1 MLCCLFRT
9 PTVLAY
15 LSLPP
20 RHSARD
26 AGAVTINYGLFLE
39 NVINFI
45 INAIFLYIAIKKC
58 ECGVQYHSST
68 DWSYTHALG
77 LFSLYAVFEVVFERN
92 VNVKKQCPFC
102 KEFIKGAAT
111 VCKECGSKLS

>member
-1 MLCCLFRT
+1 M
-9 PTVLAY
+9 
-15 LSLPP
+15 
-20 RHSARD
+20 
-26 AGAVTINYGLFLE
+26 TINYGLFLE

-58 ECGVQYHSST
+58 EWRAYILGID
-68 DWSYTHALG
+68 DWRIAHPVVLR
-77 LFSLYAVFEVVFERN
+77 LLVFEVVFERN